1 MKRARILLTGG
12 SGFIGRN
19 IVEQLSNVYNFV
31 VPSHKELEL
40 LNTES
45 VEKLFKKSGNFDV
58 VVHCAFIGGPRNS
71 IDNAETLRN
80 NLRIFFN
87 IIRQKKYFGKLIHL
101 GSGAEYGKQRPLIK
115 VSEDDF
121 DKVIQAD
128 TDYYGFTKYI
138 IAKYI
143 EKSENLVN
151 LRLFGVYG
159 KYEDFSLRFISNAI
173 CKSVLRMP
181 ITINRNVFFDYLYI
195 NDFVK
200 ILEYF
205 LTHKTRYKSYNVGR
219 GASIDLVT
227 IANKINKIANR
238 KSSIKIKHRGFANE
252 YTCNNKRLMDEIAG
266 FKFTDFDK
274 SLEELYSWYLNRNGK
289 LRKKDFLD
297 DHFN

>member
-1 MKRARILLTGG
+1 MKKARILLTGG
-12 SGFIGRN
+12 NGFIGRN
-19 IVEQLSNVYNFV
+19 IAEQLNNVFNLV
-31 VPSHKELEL
+31 VPSHKKLEL

-45 VEKLFKKSGNFDV
+45 VEKFFKKSGNFDV

-71 IDNAETLRN
+71 IDTAETLKN

-87 IIRQKKYFGKLIHL
+87 IISQKKYFGKLINL

-115 VSEDDF
+115 VSEGDF
-121 DKVIQAD
+121 DKVIPAD

-143 EKSENLVN
+143 ENSDNLVN

-159 KYEDFSLRFISNAI
+159 KYEDFSLRFISNAL
-173 CKSVLRMP
+173 CKSVLGMP

-205 LTHKTRYKSYNVGR
+205 LTHKTRYKSYNIGR
-219 GASIDLVT
+219 GAPIDLVT

-238 KSSIKIKHRGFANE
+238 KPSIKIKHRGFANE
-252 YTCNNKRLMDEIAG
+252 YTCKNKRLTSEMNS
-266 FKFTDFDK
+266 FKFTDFDE
-274 SLEELYSWYLNRNGK
+274 SLEELYKWYLMRVDK
-289 LRKKDFLD
+289 LRKKDFLV